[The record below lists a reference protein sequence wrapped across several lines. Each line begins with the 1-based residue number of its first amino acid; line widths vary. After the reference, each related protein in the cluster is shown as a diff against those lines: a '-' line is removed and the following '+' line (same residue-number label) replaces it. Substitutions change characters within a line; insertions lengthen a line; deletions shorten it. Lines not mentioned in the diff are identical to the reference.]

1 MTNDIWEKN
10 RLTEADAPTHS
21 DNAVAVYVGTY
32 GKYNDGSIDGKWM
45 YPADYDTL
53 DDFIDA
59 CMELHSDEED
69 PELMFQDAENL
80 PDSLYSESDFSE
92 EAFDFAKW
100 IDDNDDKADAAVA
113 YINLFGDWDED
124 DFEDRYRG
132 DFDSDEDFC
141 WDFIDACGGV
151 KEALGED
158 LSNYFDYE
166 HFGRELAW
174 DMSEDDE
181 TDAYYLEMSD
191 YDRGENYIN
200 DVYGDVSEVGE
211 QTLEDYFDISAY
223 ARDVMMTD
231 VCEED
236 GHYFW
241 SN

>member
-32 GKYNDGSIDGKWM
+32 GKYNDGSIEGKWM

-59 CMELHSDEED
+59 CMELHSDEKD

-113 YINLFGDWDED
+113 YINLFGDWD
-124 DFEDRYRG
+124 
-132 DFDSDEDFC
+132 
-141 WDFIDACGGV
+141 
-151 KEALGED
+151 
-158 LSNYFDYE
+158 
-166 HFGRELAW
+166 
-174 DMSEDDE
+174 
-181 TDAYYLEMSD
+181 
-191 YDRGENYIN
+191 
-200 DVYGDVSEVGE
+200 
-211 QTLEDYFDISAY
+211 
-223 ARDVMMTD
+223 
-231 VCEED
+231 
-236 GHYFW
+236 
-241 SN
+241 

>member
-1 MTNDIWEKN
+1 M
-10 RLTEADAPTHS
+10 S
-21 DNAVAVYVGTY
+21 D
-32 GKYNDGSIDGKWM
+32 
-45 YPADYDTL
+45 
-53 DDFIDA
+53 
-59 CMELHSDEED
+59 
-69 PELMFQDAENL
+69 
-80 PDSLYSESDFSE
+80 
-92 EAFDFAKW
+92 
-100 IDDNDDKADAAVA
+100 
-113 YINLFGDWDED
+113 
-124 DFEDRYRG
+124 
-132 DFDSDEDFC
+132 
-141 WDFIDACGGV
+141 
-151 KEALGED
+151 
-158 LSNYFDYE
+158 YFDYE

-241 SN
+241 NN